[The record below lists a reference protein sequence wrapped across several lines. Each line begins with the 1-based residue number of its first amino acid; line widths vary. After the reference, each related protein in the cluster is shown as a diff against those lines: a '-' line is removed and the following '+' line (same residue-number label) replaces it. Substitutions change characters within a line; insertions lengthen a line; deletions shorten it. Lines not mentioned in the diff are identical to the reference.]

1 MKTLIRCMDDMPK
14 SVQIP
19 TSFYTTVHSSVK
31 KMQGW
36 GFIYLPSLLYH
47 PYLVCIRTFWCAI
60 LTSFYISNVFIFFI
74 SISRPGWFVVASTW
88 LLKLLQ
94 HIVSAQ
100 LRIVTLSQVPLCE
113 TDPSTD
119 LAAK

>member
-1 MKTLIRCMDDMPK
+1 MGLYIFAFTFI
-14 SVQIP
+14 
-19 TSFYTTVHSSVK
+19 SS
-31 KMQGW
+31 
-36 GFIYLPSLLYH
+36 LPCLH
-47 PYLVCIRTFWCAI
+47 IRTFWCAI
-60 LTSFYISNVFIFFI
+60 LTPFYISNVFIFFI
-74 SISRPGWFVVASTW
+74 SSSRPGWFVVASTW